1 MKQMI
6 KEHYMQ
12 AQLLMASSLLDSVKN
27 NIDNTFYE
35 DEDEFEAIIETLAKG
50 TEIALLRMKQII
62 KDADEDDCD
71 CY

>member
-1 MKQMI
+1 MI

-12 AQLLMASSLLDSVKN
+12 AQLLMASNLLNSIKD

>member
-12 AQLLMASSLLDSVKN
+12 AQLLMASNLLNSIKD